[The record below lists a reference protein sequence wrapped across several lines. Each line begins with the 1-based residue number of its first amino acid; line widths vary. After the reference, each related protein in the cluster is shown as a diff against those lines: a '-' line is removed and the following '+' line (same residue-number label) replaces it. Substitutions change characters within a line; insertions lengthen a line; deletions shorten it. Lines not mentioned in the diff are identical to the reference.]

1 MPDGVGRASCWL
13 APARPGGMLIVAK
26 ELVPAGMLEARA
38 VALGGSQPR
47 GEMPNGV
54 DGDADWLGSVRP
66 DGGSGLVRV
75 PGEKA
80 VNWSSGGMAW
90 AAECRGHVDRVSPV
104 IWNCAVCMFGYMH
117 FFYKL
122 SNLGRQRI

>member
-47 GEMPNGV
+47 GEMPDATAG
-54 DGDADWLGSVRP
+54 GADWLGP
-66 DGGSGLVRV
+66 DKPGGRDGLVRV
-75 PGEKA
+75 PGEEA
-80 VNWSSGGMAW
+80 MN
-90 AAECRGHVDRVSPV
+90 
-104 IWNCAVCMFGYMH
+104 
-117 FFYKL
+117 
-122 SNLGRQRI
+122 